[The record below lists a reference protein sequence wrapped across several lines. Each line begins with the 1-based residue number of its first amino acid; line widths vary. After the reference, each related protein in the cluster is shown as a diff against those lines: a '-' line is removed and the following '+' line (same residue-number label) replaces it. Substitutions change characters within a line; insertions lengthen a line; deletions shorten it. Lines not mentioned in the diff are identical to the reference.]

1 MSKLLK
7 ITTMLMI
14 TSLSQLTLAGYQVA
28 LPLEMEAGGGLP
40 NGSISFGDK
49 DNTGNGGET
58 PDNCRYDNEHRVIQ
72 VNEYVEERPFEIGD
86 LIFIYSDTVIGY
98 YSPSNNK
105 SPKPGLSKGKE
116 MESNQYVKIFEIC
129 GDNLNDLSKYP
140 PVGDVDEDERPPIDD
155 HTGPDWTPECILN
168 TSTDYA
174 AINILDGTREFHST
188 TFGLNHLKPDNWYYV
203 PDGYDPDSSPT
214 TISSYIYFDK
224 FREDDTRISGP
235 NPNLE
240 YSELCRVKNKEL

>member
-7 ITTMLMI
+7 ITTILMLA
-14 TSLSQLTLAGYQVA
+14 SFSQLTLSGYQVA

-72 VNEYVEERPFEIGD
+72 VNEYVVERPFEIGD
-86 LIFIYSDTVIGY
+86 LIFVYSDTVIGY
-98 YSPSNNK
+98 YSPSNSK
-105 SPKPGLSKGKE
+105 FPKPGLSKGKE

-140 PVGDVDEDERPPIDD
+140 PVGDVDEDERPPIDEDD
-155 HTGPDWTPECILN
+155 HTGPDYTPECLPLDTTN
-168 TSTDYA
+168 NYA
-174 AINILDGTREFHST
+174 AYDEITGKYEFHSVT
-188 TFGLNHLKPDNWYYV
+188 YGLNHIESGKKYIPPD
-203 PDGYDPDSSPT
+203 YDPNRAG
-214 TISSYIYFDK
+214 SYIYL
-224 FREDDTRISGP
+224 REMNDAVFGP
-235 NPNLE
+235 KPNNW
-240 YSELCRVKNKEL
+240 YNAVCRVKKIAS